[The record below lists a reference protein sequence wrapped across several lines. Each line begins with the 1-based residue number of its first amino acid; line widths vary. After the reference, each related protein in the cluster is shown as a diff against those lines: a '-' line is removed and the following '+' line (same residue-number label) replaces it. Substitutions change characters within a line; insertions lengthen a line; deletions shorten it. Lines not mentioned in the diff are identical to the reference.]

1 MRIFSRVI
9 SWYSAKEEIVIYS
22 NNLLSPASTRTSK
35 WPEQFS
41 QAGSPLL
48 LRTHCAQAFSV
59 QLEQM
64 GGVLFGLGGGTG
76 TLKSYAR
83 RCGSAVPRGHGDELH
98 QIQCDILIAARV
110 ARTCGGGFIH
120 ESFSS
125 SRTNGYVFVFE
136 ILVFEVLIFVIQ
148 TCEILVFEILHDANY
163 SARNDSRVRN
173 VSCVLTASDLR
184 LQTSDSHPAQ
194 DLGRTRSDVRGP
206 KLPYLLTSL
215 ISPIKFASVTR
226 KKVIHKS

>member
-48 LRTHCAQAFSV
+48 LRTNCAQAFSV

-76 TLKSYAR
+76 TLKSYAGA
-83 RCGSAVPRGHGDELH
+83 CGYPVPRGRGDHCHTLH
-98 QIQCDILIAARV
+98 
-110 ARTCGGGFIH
+110 
-120 ESFSS
+120 
-125 SRTNGYVFVFE
+125 
-136 ILVFEVLIFVIQ
+136 
-148 TCEILVFEILHDANY
+148 
-163 SARNDSRVRN
+163 
-173 VSCVLTASDLR
+173 
-184 LQTSDSHPAQ
+184 
-194 DLGRTRSDVRGP
+194 
-206 KLPYLLTSL
+206 
-215 ISPIKFASVTR
+215 
-226 KKVIHKS
+226 